1 MPTGKC
7 RLDSQRRVLTAD
19 SSAAVAARRLARRA
33 ARLLRELA
41 LGVAGLLGDQ
51 RAAVRAGLAVELA
64 GAGRVMGVCHI
75 AYT

>member
-7 RLDSQRRVLTAD
+7 RLESQRGVQSGLPATSTAGLT
-19 SSAAVAARRLARRA
+19 RRA
-33 ARLLRELA
+33 ASLLRELA
-41 LGVAGLLGDQ
+41 LGVTGLLGDQ

>member
-1 MPTGKC
+1 M
-7 RLDSQRRVLTAD
+7 SVLPATSTAG
-19 SSAAVAARRLARRA
+19 LTRRA
-33 ARLLRELA
+33 ASLLRELA
-41 LGVAGLLGDQ
+41 LGVTGLLGDQ